1 MQNIWFALPKSNLR
15 LVVSAISALVPQDVK
30 SQSSAE
36 RMPIELNCRG
46 RSLDGIPFRRDNFAD
61 KFATTKCVKGEPPA
75 VRAALVQ

>member
-1 MQNIWFALPKSNLR
+1 MAACRQETFDIKYAKYLVCLPKSNPR

-46 RSLDGIPFRRDNFAD
+46 RSLGGNSLS
-61 KFATTKCVKGEPPA
+61 T
-75 VRAALVQ
+75 